1 VHTRPPHLQ
10 DVLAGVRRGRVAY
23 VRLTREQKV
32 ALRDPEGRVAL
43 DLLRHLLGARPLVPE
58 RFPLTEQ
65 TFQAVAYRLGYV
77 VGQKRCRRMVRCLSA
92 SGVVVRCGHY
102 RQPYRNS
109 APRSGFRVALYK
121 LGQRLRVPRLA
132 TRKRPVGRQAPVKT
146 DSCPRWWQ
154 HPLFGDILGLPPPE
168 IPRRWARRMKSPD
181 EVFRRRSGSRRH
193 TPQVKRYSEP

>member
-1 VHTRPPHLQ
+1 MGGPPRRD
-10 DVLAGVRRGRVAY
+10 DVLANVCRGRVAF
-23 VRLTREQKV
+23 VCLTREQKT
-32 ALRDPEGRVAL
+32 ALRDPEGRIAL
-43 DLLRHLLGARPLVPE
+43 DVLRHLLGARAMTPE

-65 TFQAVAYRLGYV
+65 AFQAVAYRLGYV

-109 APRSGFRVALYK
+109 AARSGFRVALYK

-132 TRKRPVGRQAPVKT
+132 TRKRPVGKQAPVKT

-168 IPRRWARRMKSPD
+168 IPRWWARRMKSLD
-181 EVFRRRSGSRRH
+181 DVFQTAAQGRG
-193 TPQVKRYSEP
+193 